1 MKPINAFVC
10 ALVCLCSLI
19 SSPVLLAAD
28 KRTNWSKKHLQNIY
42 MAYLKKEGYM
52 PRLDSDGDV
61 VFKSEGNTFFVA
73 MSEEDPTFFRLI
85 LPNIWKVEGQTER
98 AYVLTA
104 ADQSNAMC
112 KVSKLFL
119 VEDRVWVSIEQ
130 FLASP
135 EDFKSIF
142 KRAIGALD
150 AGASVFVLKMAE
162 QVASH
167 TQGSRKGVDERPPG
181 SKPNPGQEL

>member
-1 MKPINAFVC
+1 MKPTETFIC
-10 ALVCLCSLI
+10 ALLCLCFLL
-19 SSPVLLAAD
+19 SSPLVFAAD
-28 KRTNWSKKHLQNIY
+28 KKKVWNKKDLQDAY
-42 MAYLKKEGYM
+42 MAYLKKEGYT
-52 PRLDSDGDV
+52 PKLDGDGDV
-61 VFKSEGNTFFVA
+61 IFKSEGNTFFIA

-85 LPNIWKVEGQTER
+85 LPNIWNVEGQTER
-98 AYVLTA
+98 AYVLAA

-112 KVSKLFL
+112 KVSKVFL
-119 VEDRVWVSIEQ
+119 VEDRVWVSIEL

-167 TQGSRKGVDERPPG
+167 TQGSRKGVGERPPG
-181 SKPNPGQEL
+181 SKSNPGQEL